1 VLTGEDSFLEPF
13 TRGTEALAGDLR
25 ALARLADVD
34 GISDAD
40 VSNLRELTTE
50 RISLM
55 RKMQLLAPVTDLTD
69 HAGLLRALDR
79 EKAAMAGIRDLV
91 GAQETAAAALL
102 IEREQR
108 LDASRHTAFLVGL
121 VALPL
126 SVLAS
131 LLVVLLFIERL
142 AGRIVRTEAIAR
154 QLDEGNPFGEPSQS
168 DDELGRM
175 ERTLVRT
182 GNRLVEL
189 QDELR
194 SLGTSDALTHLT
206 NRRGFLPAAE
216 HQLEVAKRANNPLAL
231 MYLDLDGL
239 KQVNDRLG
247 HPAGDG
253 MLTEAAF
260 VLSETFRASD
270 LIARMGGDEFCVLFP
285 SESYQTA
292 TIALARLQGAVDQ
305 ANERKKRPFRLS
317 FSAGL
322 AMFDPE
328 TPCTLE
334 QLISL
339 ADEQMYASK
348 RSKLPDHAEVEDAA
362 QA

>member
-1 VLTGEDSFLEPF
+1 
-13 TRGTEALAGDLR
+13 
-25 ALARLADVD
+25 
-34 GISDAD
+34 
-40 VSNLRELTTE
+40 
-50 RISLM
+50 
-55 RKMQLLAPVTDLTD
+55 
-69 HAGLLRALDR
+69 
-79 EKAAMAGIRDLV
+79 
-91 GAQETAAAALL
+91 
-102 IEREQR
+102 
-108 LDASRHTAFLVGL
+108 
-121 VALPL
+121 
-126 SVLAS
+126 
-131 LLVVLLFIERL
+131 
-142 AGRIVRTEAIAR
+142 
-154 QLDEGNPFGEPSQS
+154 
-168 DDELGRM
+168 
-175 ERTLVRT
+175 
-182 GNRLVEL
+182 
-189 QDELR
+189 
-194 SLGTSDALTHLT
+194 
-206 NRRGFLPAAE
+206 LPAAE